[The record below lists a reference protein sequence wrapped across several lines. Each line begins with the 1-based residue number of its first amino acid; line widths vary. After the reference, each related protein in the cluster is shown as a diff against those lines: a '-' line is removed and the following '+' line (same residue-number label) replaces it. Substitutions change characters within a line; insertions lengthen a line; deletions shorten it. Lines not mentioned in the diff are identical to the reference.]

1 MKRFVTIALAGMALS
16 PAAGIAQAKPFP
28 TVDQQITTAVMALP
42 DNMRGAATVMGWKT
56 AGGKLEVLRQGTNGM
71 NCLAQFAVEKNF
83 HVSCYHD
90 GMEPFMLRGRQ
101 LREEGVKGEQVD
113 SVRFREVTQG
123 KLKMPVSGALY
134 QLFGSDSSWNATTG
148 KLTGVRSLF
157 VMYIPGATTATTG
170 LSTAPRQDGP
180 WLMFPG
186 TPKAHIMISGSM

>member
-1 MKRFVTIALAGMALS
+1 MKRLIAGLLVVSAGTAR
-16 PAAGIAQAKPFP
+16 AQQKPLP
-28 TVDQQITTAVMALP
+28 TVEQQIATAVMALP
-42 DNMRGAATVMGWKT
+42 ESMRANATVMGWKT

-71 NCLAQFAVEKNF
+71 NCLAQFAVEENF
-83 HVSCYHD
+83 HISCYHD

-101 LREEGVKGEQVD
+101 LRDQGVTGQQVD
-113 SVRFREVTQG
+113 TVRFREVREG
-123 KLKMPVSGALY
+123 KLKMPTSGALY
-134 QLFGSDSSWNATTG
+134 QLFGNKTSWDPETG

-157 VMYIPGATTATTG
+157 VMYIPGATTQSTG